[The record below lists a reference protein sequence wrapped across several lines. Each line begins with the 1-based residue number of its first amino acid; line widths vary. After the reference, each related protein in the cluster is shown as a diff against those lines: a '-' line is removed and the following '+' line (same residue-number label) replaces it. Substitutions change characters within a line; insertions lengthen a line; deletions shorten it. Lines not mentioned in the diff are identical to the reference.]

1 MRDFFEEMLEP
12 TDKLTLTKRILTA
25 VWLAVVLVELAVWL
39 VICVISGDLESPWW
53 LWSVLVG
60 GGVVGGFHLATRG
73 SKSAR

>member
-12 TDKLTLTKRILTA
+12 TDKLTLASRVLTA

-39 VICVISGDLESPWW
+39 VICVISGDLQSPWW

-60 GGVVGGFHLATRG
+60 GIIVGGFHLAIRG
-73 SKSAR
+73 RKGAR